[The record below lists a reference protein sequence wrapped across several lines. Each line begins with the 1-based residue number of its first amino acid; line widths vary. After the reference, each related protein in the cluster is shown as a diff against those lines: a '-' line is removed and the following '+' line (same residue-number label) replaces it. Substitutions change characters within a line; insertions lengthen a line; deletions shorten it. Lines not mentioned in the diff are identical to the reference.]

1 MLGVT
6 TSIIQDKRIQRND
19 GTFAIKLRITFNREQ
34 KYFPLKVSLT
44 EEDWLKTQSIKA
56 RGEFKEYQ
64 NLFSKVE
71 QKALDIIKTIEPF
84 SFQAFEKAFNQKNDR
99 SKDVFFYME
108 NYMEQLKNEARSG
121 TENSYKCAYNSLKS
135 FVKSKGRK
143 ILSFADVTPEW
154 LQNYET
160 WMVSNGKSLTSTG
173 IYLRSLR
180 TIINIAVEEGILNRE
195 FYPFGKRKYTIPA
208 GRNIK
213 KALTIQEIKSIVNFK
228 TKTEAEQKAKDIWML
243 SYLCNGANMK
253 DIALLR
259 WKDMDSKRI
268 VFVRA
273 KTARTTKQDSKPIV
287 VMLLPEIM
295 DIINKWGIRTN
306 NPEDYIFRIINEKDS
321 SEDVLKK
328 VRQFIKT
335 TNKYMKRIGK
345 ALELDL
351 TLTSYSARH
360 SFATVLKR
368 SGAPIEFISESLGHK
383 DLRTTENYLGSFE
396 DGVKESFQKQL
407 LNFGE

>member
-108 NYMEQLKNEARSG
+108 NYMEQLKNESRSG
-121 TENSYKCAYNSLKS
+121 TENSYKCAYNSLKK

-143 ILSFADVTPEW
+143 ILSFADVTPDW

-180 TIINIAVEEGILNRE
+180 TILNIAVEEGILNRE